1 MLGKSCSKALQEI
14 IGRVKIVLGMKKS
27 WRFGANIMNIK
38 FLFIKVILCVT
49 VIVVVDVTNLQCL
62 FISSCLDEGRLQNDD
77 HVSSLH
83 LQPICSE
90 DHFDRVIAEA
100 QLRQH
105 ALLVVWIANWCR
117 KLQFYSVDVNAVSH
131 KLIARAGVTKMPTIQ
146 LWKDSKKQAEV
157 IGGNKSYFVI
167 NEVQEMIE
175 NDFTI

>member
-117 KLQFYSVDVNAVSH
+117 K
-131 KLIARAGVTKMPTIQ
+131 
-146 LWKDSKKQAEV
+146 
-157 IGGNKSYFVI
+157 
-167 NEVQEMIE
+167 
-175 NDFTI
+175 